1 MLCKILLTEKSGVS
15 MLFHRPA
22 AVTSRLVPTNS
33 SIINTHQVS
42 GQVI

>member
-1 MLCKILLTEKSGVS
+1 MLCKILLTEKSDVS
-15 MLFHRPA
+15 MLFHPPA

-33 SIINTHQVS
+33 SIINTHRVS